1 LKYLFALIVMAVVIT
16 SLSATV
22 GFADERQD
30 GLEKF
35 MKDSFGQTSL
45 IEHTRHYS
53 LESFTKENKVVVTD
67 DYTWEVFDRT
77 ARGFKLRNRRS
88 VKDLGDLKMQLR
100 AELNRK
106 VNVRPGAA
114 VSNDIVRAI
123 DKIEAPAH
131 DCLAAHNTVR
141 RTHRLDVLHLDGKLA
156 KAAQK
161 HATWMASRGRLSHLG
176 PRGKTWFARATE
188 AGYEATYLNCSEN
201 IASGPAEHMDAETA
215 TDCWM
220 NSKVGHRDNVLGK
233 WRHVGF
239 GMATSRGKTYWCALY
254 ANPKSVVRSVC
265 PCGLDC
271 KCVECNCH

>member
-1 LKYLFALIVMAVVIT
+1 LKYLLALFVIVAPAV
-16 SLSATV
+16 AW
-22 GFADERQD
+22 AD
-30 GLEKF
+30 
-35 MKDSFGQTSL
+35 
-45 IEHTRHYS
+45 
-53 LESFTKENKVVVTD
+53 
-67 DYTWEVFDRT
+67 
-77 ARGFKLRNRRS
+77 
-88 VKDLGDLKMQLR
+88 
-100 AELNRK
+100 
-106 VNVRPGAA
+106 
-114 VSNDIVRAI
+114 
-123 DKIEAPAH
+123 PAH

-141 RTHRLDVLHLDGKLA
+141 RTHRLDVLHLDGKLT

-188 AGYEATYLNCSEN
+188 AGYEATYLTCSEN

-239 GMATSRGKTYWCALY
+239 GVATSRGKTYWCALY

-265 PCGLDC
+265 PCGPDC
-271 KCVECNCH
+271 KCVNCNCY